1 MTHRRVPD
9 GGAATTTEGRG
20 ERVRTFRIAGVL
32 IAVLGVFGIL
42 FPFVAGVS
50 VSLLLGVA
58 LLVGAAVHAVHALR
72 SRDWK
77 GVLGLALLALVYAVT
92 GVALIANPLLGLASL
107 TVFVIA
113 YLLVSG
119 VAETLIGLRIR
130 GDTNWGWIVF
140 SGVLSVLLGLLLLA
154 GFPGTA
160 VWAVGLLFGVNLVS
174 TGVAMVLVGRGIG
187 SETPSADD
195 ADAGAT
201 G

>member
-1 MTHRRVPD
+1 MTHGRVPD
-9 GGAATTTEGRG
+9 GGSPPTNSERG
-20 ERVRTFRIAGVL
+20 DRSNAFRVAGVL

-58 LLVGAAVHAVHALR
+58 LVVGAVVHAGHALG

-77 GVLGLALLALVYAVT
+77 GVLGLALLAVVYAVT

-107 TVFVIA
+107 TVVVIA

-140 SGVLSVLLGLLLLA
+140 SGALSVVLGLLLLA

-174 TGVAMVLVGRGIG
+174 TGIAMVLVGRGVR
-187 SETPSADD
+187 SETPAGEDL
-195 ADAGAT
+195 DAGTA